1 MKMNQQLLPEPLT
14 KEREKELL
22 GRIKQGDLQAKNE
35 MIERNLRLV
44 CFLANK
50 YKNNPVDLEDLCSI
64 GNIGLIKAVD
74 SFDPHKNVQFATY
87 SSKCIENEILMYLRK
102 NKKRNNDISIESSLS
117 HDSEGNDLSIADTL
131 TNVAEEVEQEV
142 MKKTKI
148 QLVKEIMYKLPD
160 VERKIIQYRFGI
172 DCMKKNQQDIAKSL
186 DISQSYVSRIER
198 KILVKMKREYE
209 KIVV

>member
-1 MKMNQQLLPEPLT
+1 MNQQVLPEPLT

-22 GRIKQGDLQAKNE
+22 ERIKQGDLQAKNE

-209 KIVV
+209 RIVV

>member
-1 MKMNQQLLPEPLT
+1 
-14 KEREKELL
+14 
-22 GRIKQGDLQAKNE
+22 
-35 MIERNLRLV
+35 
-44 CFLANK
+44 
-50 YKNNPVDLEDLCSI
+50 
-64 GNIGLIKAVD
+64 
-74 SFDPHKNVQFATY
+74 
-87 SSKCIENEILMYLRK
+87 
-102 NKKRNNDISIESSLS
+102 
-117 HDSEGNDLSIADTL
+117 L

-209 KIVV
+209 RIVV

>member
-1 MKMNQQLLPEPLT
+1 MKMNQQVLPEPLT

-22 GRIKQGDLQAKNE
+22 ERIKQGDLQAKNE

-209 KIVV
+209 RIVV

>member
-1 MKMNQQLLPEPLT
+1 MNQQLLPEPLS
-14 KEREKELL
+14 KERERLL
-22 GRIKQGDLQAKNE
+22 LQEVKKGDPQAKNE

-44 CFLANK
+44 YFLANK
-50 YKNNPVDLEDLCSI
+50 YKNNPVELEDLCSI
-64 GNIGLIKAVD
+64 GTIGLMKAVET
-74 SFDPHKNVQFATY
+74 FDPHKKVQFATY

-131 TNVAEEVEQEV
+131 TNGEEEIEEEV

-172 DCMKKNQQDIAKSL
+172 DCSKKNQQDIAKSL